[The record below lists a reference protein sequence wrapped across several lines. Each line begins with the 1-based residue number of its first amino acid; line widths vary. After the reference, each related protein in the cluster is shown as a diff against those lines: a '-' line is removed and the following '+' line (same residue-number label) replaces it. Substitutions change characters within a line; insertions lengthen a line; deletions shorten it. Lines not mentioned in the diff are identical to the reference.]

1 MSGCFSGKPQADV
14 AKSQTRLD
22 LAKDFLRKHE
32 LEAAQTE
39 SNRSLALNPANDEAY
54 NIRGLVWM
62 VRAMQRN
69 TLKVLLLVACASGFG
84 CFHGKSEKD
93 AARSATR
100 LDLAKDFLR
109 KHELEAAQTESERS
123 LALNPQNDEAFLV
136 RGLVW
141 MVRAIDTQRTL
152 EIEACLTGLDAEAT
166 QKDLDMFLRKAEG
179 DFAAAA
185 KLSPDYGE
193 AWSNL
198 GVVANLLENYE
209 AAEKYLSTALQ
220 NPMRLFSPGLS
231 RAHLG
236 WSMFHQRKYVEAAK
250 ELRQAVQF
258 QPKMC
263 VATYRL
269 ARVYF
274 AREEWEKAAELF
286 QMVSD
291 DPSCGSQEASLF
303 LMKTRMQQGL
313 VEDARRARDVC
324 LKSSRQS
331 CIATQCR
338 ADGAALG
345 PTASSSTRKQ

>member
-1 MSGCFSGKPQADV
+1 MTSTPGSAC
-14 AKSQTRLD
+14 TLT
-22 LAKDFLRKHE
+22 LRS
-32 LEAAQTE
+32 ARFT
-39 SNRSLALNPANDEAY
+39 
-54 NIRGLVWM
+54 

-69 TLKVLLLVACASGFG
+69 VLKALLVVAASGCFG
-84 CFHGKSEKD
+84 G
-93 AARSATR
+93 ARSDGDIAKSATR

-109 KHELEAAQTESERS
+109 KHELEAAQTEADRS
-123 LALNPQNDEAFLV
+123 LALNPANDEAYNV

-141 MVRAIDTQRTL
+141 VVRAIDNQRVL
-152 EIEACLTGLDAEAT
+152 EIEGCLTGLDAEAT
-166 QKDLDMFLRKAEG
+166 QKDLDEALHKADT
-179 DFAAAA
+179 DFATAA

-193 AWSNL
+193 AWSNR

-209 AAEKYLSTALQ
+209 AGEKYLRTALE
-220 NPMRLFSPGLS
+220 NPMRLFSPGLT

-236 WSMFHQRKYVEAAK
+236 WSMFHQEKHVEAAK

-286 QMVSD
+286 QTVSE

-303 LMKTRMQQGL
+303 LMKTRMHQGL
-313 VEDARRARDVC
+313 VDDARRARDAC
-324 LKSSRQS
+324 LGSSRQS
-331 CIATQCR
+331 CIANQCR
-338 ADGAALG
+338 ADGGVLG
-345 PTASSSTRKQ
+345 PIAKH

>member
-1 MSGCFSGKPQADV
+1 MPTPGSAC
-14 AKSQTRLD
+14 TLT
-22 LAKDFLRKHE
+22 LRS
-32 LEAAQTE
+32 ARFT
-39 SNRSLALNPANDEAY
+39 
-54 NIRGLVWM
+54 

-69 TLKVLLLVACASGFG
+69 VLKALLVVAASGCFG
-84 CFHGKSEKD
+84 GVKSEGDIAK
-93 AARSATR
+93 SATR

-109 KHELEAAQTESERS
+109 KHELEAAQTEADRS
-123 LALNPQNDEAFLV
+123 LALNPTNDEAYNV
-136 RGLVW
+136 RGLIW
-141 MVRAIDTQRTL
+141 IVRALDNQRVL
-152 EIEACLTGLDAEAT
+152 EIEGCLTGLDAEAT
-166 QKDLDMFLRKAEG
+166 QKDLDEALRKADA

-193 AWSNL
+193 AWSNR

-209 AAEKYLSTALQ
+209 AGAKYLHTALE
-220 NPMRLFSPGLS
+220 NPMRLFSPGLT

-236 WSMFHQRKYVEAAK
+236 WSLFHQQKHVEAAK

-286 QMVSD
+286 QTVSE

-303 LMKTRMQQGL
+303 LMKTRMHQGL
-313 VEDARRARDVC
+313 VDDARRARDAC
-324 LKSSRQS
+324 LQSSRQS
-331 CIATQCR
+331 CIANQCR
-338 ADGAALG
+338 ADGGALG
-345 PTASSSTRKQ
+345 PIAKH

>member
-1 MSGCFSGKPQADV
+1 
-14 AKSQTRLD
+14 
-22 LAKDFLRKHE
+22 
-32 LEAAQTE
+32 
-39 SNRSLALNPANDEAY
+39 
-54 NIRGLVWM
+54 
-62 VRAMQRN
+62 MQRN
-69 TLKVLLLVACASGFG
+69 AVKLLCIVAAASG
-84 CFHGKSEKD
+84 CFHGKSERDVAK
-93 AARSATR
+93 SATR

-109 KHELEAAQTESERS
+109 KHELEAAQTESDRS
-123 LALNPQNDEAFLV
+123 LALNPSNDEAYNI

-166 QKDLDMFLRKAEG
+166 QKDLDHALKKADK
-179 DFAAAA
+179 DFAAAT

-193 AWSNL
+193 AWSNR
-198 GVVANLLENYE
+198 GVVANLLEDYE
-209 AAEKYLSTALQ
+209 LAERYLTKALE
-220 NPMRLFSPGLS
+220 NPMRLFSPGLT

-236 WSMFHQRKYVEAAK
+236 WAMFHQKKFVEAAK

-258 QPKMC
+258 QPNMC

-274 AREEWEKAAELF
+274 AREEWENAAELF
-286 QMVSD
+286 QTVSD

-313 VEDARRARDVC
+313 VEDARRARDAC
-324 LKSSRQS
+324 LKLSRQS
-331 CIATQCR
+331 CIANQCR

-345 PTASSSTRKQ
+345 PTASSGTTSRR